1 MPNNPPR
8 KLSLKEL
15 QRPDIAAFKAQPK
28 APLVLVLDNVRSALN
43 VGSAF
48 RTADAFAL
56 EKLYL
61 CGITATPPHREIL
74 KTAIG
79 ATESMDWA
87 YEADAAA
94 LARQLQAEGYLVFAV
109 EQASE
114 RVWLQDVRVQPGQ
127 KYALV
132 FGNEVDGVS
141 EEVVAIADGCI
152 EVPQYGTKH
161 SLNIAVCIGL
171 VTWEFFRQWKWGGS

>member
-1 MPNNPPR
+1 MR

-15 QRPDIAAFKAQPK
+15 NRVNVATFKEQEK
-28 APLVLVLDNVRSALN
+28 TPLVIVLDNVRSALN

-79 ATESMDWA
+79 ATESMDWE
-87 YEADAAA
+87 YTKQTVDAIQV
-94 LARQLQAEGYLVFAV
+94 LKTQGFQILAV
-109 EQASE
+109 EQATESIP
-114 RVWLQDVRVQPGQ
+114 LQEFTPEAHQ

-132 FGNEVDGVS
+132 FGNEVKGVG
-141 EEVVAIADGCI
+141 EEVMALVDACL
-152 EVPQYGTKH
+152 EVPQFGTKH
-161 SLNIAVCIGL
+161 SLNISVCLGVVVWDI
-171 VTWEFFRQWKWGGS
+171 FRQIRFPA

>member
-1 MPNNPPR
+1 MR

-15 QRPDIAAFKAQPK
+15 NRTSIEEFKQQEK
-28 APLVLVLDNVRSALN
+28 TPLVLVLDNVRSALN

-56 EKLYL
+56 EKLVL

-79 ATESMDWA
+79 ATDSMEWVHETDTV
-87 YEADAAA
+87 EAVTKLRSQGYQI
-94 LARQLQAEGYLVFAV
+94 LAIEQAEGSVLLPDF
-109 EQASE
+109 QLDKSK
-114 RVWLQDVRVQPGQ
+114 

-132 FGNEVDGVS
+132 FGNEVNGVG
-141 EEVVAIADGCI
+141 EEVMKIIDQCL
-152 EVPQYGTKH
+152 EVPQFGTKH
-161 SLNIAVCIGL
+161 SLNISVCIG
-171 VTWEFFRQWKWGGS
+171 VVVWDIFKRFKY